1 MQATGNV
8 IRKRIAIGSKSERD
22 AVLLQ
27 TRDQEYVLRI
37 VGANPFQDP
46 RLDALVGKR
55 ICAQG
60 DVHGNAF
67 LMTEW
72 REDAAR

>member
-1 MQATGNV
+1 MEATGNV

-27 TRDQEYVLRI
+27 TGDQEYVLRI

-67 LMTEW
+67 LMREW
-72 REDAAR
+72 AQE